1 MITANSTARGLG
13 VVTHAYNHAMLKGLL
28 LGIATW
34 FGLVFMLYA
43 ALLFSALSSH
53 Y

>member
-13 VVTHAYNHAMLKGLL
+13 VVTHAYNHAMIKGLL
-28 LGIATW
+28 LGIVTW
-34 FGLVFMLYA
+34 FGLVFTLYA
-43 ALLFSALSSH
+43 VVLFSALSSH